1 MLNLEREIAY
11 DIAGENVDSNHD
23 EDILQQETPLIETS
37 AVTAVG
43 VAMPEMLRTEK
54 DYRGHR
60 LQPDQGQPN
69 DDMADDDVD
78 DFLAAT

>member
-23 EDILQQETPLIETS
+23 EDNILQQETPFIETS

-54 DYRGHR
+54 DYSGHR
-60 LQPDQGQPN
+60 LQADQG
-69 DDMADDDVD
+69 
-78 DFLAAT
+78 